1 MVLIPPTAVE
11 SVILTVNAGSSSVRC
26 AAFGVHSGSAGA
38 ARACVRL
45 VGIHFDGGASA
56 DSSITLTDA
65 QGRSTSVPGAPP
77 DPSGRLDRVMDLLR
91 QAGLRDRVGAVGHR
105 VVHGGPRFSAPTRVD
120 GALLAALESLS
131 PFDPN
136 HLPQEI
142 AFIRLLQ
149 RELPEVAH
157 VACFDTAFHRD
168 LPVRAR
174 LLPIPRRFEREG
186 VRRYGFHGLSY
197 AFIMGELARLGEER
211 GRLVLAHLGGGAS
224 MAAVRDG
231 RSIDTTMA
239 MTPTAG
245 LVMGTRSGDLD
256 PGLAGYFARVH
267 GLDAEAFSRMAA
279 GESGMLGV
287 SETSADV
294 RALLACEAQDERARD
309 ALELFAYS
317 ASKHIGAMAAAL
329 EGLDGLVFAG
339 GIGENAPSV
348 RLRICAPLEF
358 LGVELDA
365 ARNAAGEGVI
375 SSDAS
380 RVRVRVVRTDEELFI
395 ARCVDEL
402 IFANPTAPTAPAA
415 P

>member
-1 MVLIPPTAVE
+1 MAMTQPAASE
-11 SVILTVNAGSSSVRC
+11 SVILTINAGSSSLRC
-26 AAFGVHSGSAGA
+26 GAFGFHSGGA
-38 ARACVRL
+38 DARQACVRL
-45 VGIHFDGGASA
+45 LAIHVDGADAA
-56 DSSITLTDA
+56 DSAVTLTDA
-65 QGRSTSVPGAPP
+65 HGRSTNLPGTAP
-77 DPSGRLDRVMDLLR
+77 DPPSRLARVMDALQ
-91 QAGLRDRVGAVGHR
+91 QAGLRDHIAAVGHR
-105 VVHGGPRFSAPTRVD
+105 VVHGGPRFWAPARID
-120 GALLAALESLS
+120 DAMLAALQGLS
-131 PFDPN
+131 PFDPT

-142 AFIRLLQ
+142 AYIKLLLSE
-149 RELPEVAH
+149 RPEIAH

-186 VRRYGFHGLSY
+186 VRRYGFHGLSFS
-197 AFIMGELARLGEER
+197 FIMSELARLGEDR

-245 LVMGTRSGDLD
+245 LVMGARSGDLD
-256 PGLAGYFARVH
+256 PGLAGYFARAH
-267 GLDAEAFSRMAA
+267 GLDAQAFSRMAA
-279 GESGMLGV
+279 SESGMLGV

-294 RALLACEAQDERARD
+294 RKLLAREADDERARD

-317 ASKHIGAMAAAL
+317 ASKHVGALAAAL

-339 GIGENAPSV
+339 GIGENASDV
-348 RLRICAPLEF
+348 RRRICAPLGF
-358 LGVELDA
+358 LGVELDP
-365 ARNAAGEGVI
+365 ARNAAGGGVI

-395 ARCVDEL
+395 ARCVHEL
-402 IFANPTAPTAPAA
+402 IFAKPKAPG
-415 P
+415 